1 MAPIARP
8 SRPRVIRRAPRVKTN
23 TRRGRRAT
31 RSSSS
36 KSDMVHV
43 RVPSGVK
50 EKAVAAF
57 EEMGVPMSTVLR
69 YLLNFVAKQ
78 KALPFRIEM
87 PNADTVAAMV
97 EIGRA

>member
-1 MAPIARP
+1 
-8 SRPRVIRRAPRVKTN
+8 
-23 TRRGRRAT
+23 
-31 RSSSS
+31 
-36 KSDMVHV
+36 MVHV

-78 KALPFRIEM
+78 KALPFRLEM
-87 PNADTVAAMV
+87 PNADTVAAMAEAQGGGLKSFANV
-97 EIGRA
+97 DELMADLNAPD